1 MWYQKID
8 RLRNTNIENKD
19 IVSIL
24 SIRASNSAFVEVV
37 PSIRNNINGSV
48 TKKIYIPE
56 SLWVID
62 DNAEAGRLIF
72 VRSS

>member
-1 MWYQKID
+1 
-8 RLRNTNIENKD
+8 
-19 IVSIL
+19 L

-62 DNAEAGRLIF
+62 DNAEAED
-72 VRSS
+72 